1 LSRGLR
7 FSFNNGHNSE
17 FRNSGTSSTQFDMPF
32 PRPRSLTSLLLL
44 GILLVVVPLAGAVL
58 QAGTQLGRLS
68 KETDRLVREG
78 VGLSGETQ
86 SLFRYLT
93 AYERSANLYLLL
105 ADPRLLEA
113 SRATQAQLLGSTER
127 LAGFTLDDAT
137 RGHLDDLRRATQAV
151 LAVLEF
157 GPPGDPGRPARLAAR
172 LDELSAAA
180 DAVSTSARA
189 SLELRLA
196 ALEQRTARTR
206 DRLTLW
212 LAALVPAAIVLG
224 LFFTLGVLR
233 PLRRI
238 DQAITELGRG
248 AFSRPIAIQGPS
260 DIETLGRQLEWLRVR
275 LVELAQEK
283 NRFLR
288 HMSHELKTPLA
299 NIREGTDLLLDGAVG
314 DLDSQQ
320 REVTGILRD
329 SGLKLQQLI
338 ENLLSYSAWQSQA
351 TVLDLSRFT
360 LASVIKAAFDAQRLA
375 IAARQIEV
383 RQEVDDTEVRAD
395 RAKLRLIFDNLLS
408 NALKFTPAGG
418 TISVRVRRTGQ
429 NVVVDFADT
438 GPGIPAG
445 ERERIFEAFYT
456 GSTPQA
462 GPLKGSGIG
471 LSVVVEFVAAHG
483 GRVELASGEFP
494 GAHFRIRLPLDAGIL
509 RRERQEADA

>member
-1 LSRGLR
+1 
-7 FSFNNGHNSE
+7 
-17 FRNSGTSSTQFDMPF
+17 MPF
-32 PRPRSLTSLLLL
+32 PRPRSLTSLLLF
-44 GILLVVVPLAGAVL
+44 GILLLVVPLAGAVL

-68 KETDRLVREG
+68 AEADRLVRQG
-78 VGLSGETQ
+78 VELSGETQ
-86 SLFRYLT
+86 SLFRHLT

-113 SRATQAQLLGSTER
+113 SRATQQQLLDTTER
-127 LAGFTLDDAT
+127 LSDFPLDDPT
-137 RGHLDDLRRATQAV
+137 RGHLDELRKATQAA

-157 GPPGDPGRPARLAAR
+157 GPPQDPGRPARLASR
-172 LDELSAAA
+172 LEELSGAA
-180 DAVSTSARA
+180 DAVATGARA
-189 SLELRLA
+189 SLEARLA
-196 ALEQRTARTR
+196 ALEARTARTR
-206 DRLTLW
+206 ERLTFW

-238 DQAITELGRG
+238 DLAITELGRG

-314 DLDSQQ
+314 DLDAQQ
-320 REVTGILRD
+320 REVTGILRE

-351 TVLDLSRFT
+351 TVLDLTRFP
-360 LASVIKAAFDAQRLA
+360 LAAVIKASFDAQRLA
-375 IAARQIEV
+375 IASRQIQVRHEV
-383 RQEVDDTEVRAD
+383 QDLELRAD

-408 NALKFTPAGG
+408 NALKFTPPGG
-418 TISVRVRRTGQ
+418 TITVRARKVGPQ
-429 NVVVDFADT
+429 VVIDFADT
-438 GPGIPAG
+438 GPGIPAN

-483 GRVELASGEFP
+483 GRVELGSGEFA
-494 GAHFRIRLPLDAGIL
+494 GAHFRIRMPLDAGTL
-509 RRERQEADA
+509 RRTKQEADA

>member
-1 LSRGLR
+1 
-7 FSFNNGHNSE
+7 
-17 FRNSGTSSTQFDMPF
+17 MPL

-68 KETDRLVREG
+68 DETGRLVREG
-78 VGLSGETQ
+78 VELSGETQ

-113 SRATQAQLLGSTER
+113 SRATQGQLLESTAR
-127 LAGFTLDDAT
+127 LSAYSLDGPT
-137 RGHLDDLRRATQAV
+137 RAALEDLRRASQAV

-157 GPPGDPGRPARLAAR
+157 GPPGDPGRPARLGST
-172 LDELSAAA
+172 LGELSTAA
-180 DAVSTSARA
+180 DAVTSGARA
-189 SLELRLA
+189 ALEARLA
-196 ALEQRTARTR
+196 ALEARTSR
-206 DRLTLW
+206 ARERLTLW

-224 LFFTLGVLR
+224 LVFTLGVLR

-248 AFSRPIAIQGPS
+248 GFSRPIAIKGPS
-260 DIETLGRQLEWLRVR
+260 DIEALGRQLEWLRVR

-314 DLDSQQ
+314 DLDPQQ
-320 REVTGILRD
+320 REVTGILRE

-338 ENLLSYSAWQSQA
+338 ENLLSFSAWQSQA

-360 LASVIKAAFDAQRLA
+360 LASVVKAAFDAQRLA
-375 IAARQIEV
+375 LASRSIAVEQAL
-383 RQEVDDTEVRAD
+383 DDLELNAD

-418 TISVRVRRTGQ
+418 TITVRARRSGAQ
-429 NVVVDFADT
+429 AVIDFADT
-438 GPGIPAG
+438 GPGIPAS

-483 GRVELASGEFP
+483 GRVELAGGEFP
-494 GAHFRIRLPLDAGIL
+494 GAHFRIRLPLDAGTI
-509 RRERQEADA
+509 RRETLQAHA